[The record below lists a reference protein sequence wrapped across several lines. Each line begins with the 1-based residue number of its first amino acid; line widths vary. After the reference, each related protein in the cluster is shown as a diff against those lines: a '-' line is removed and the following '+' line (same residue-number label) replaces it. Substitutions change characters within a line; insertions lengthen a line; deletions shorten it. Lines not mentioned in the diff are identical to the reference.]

1 MMMGQ
6 GVMPGPADTYI
17 SYGENW
23 ANVSN
28 TPFRYYKHFVHE
40 GGISTPL
47 VVHWPAGITRR
58 GELER
63 QPGHL
68 VDLMATCVDVSGA
81 AYPSEYHS
89 HKITP
94 MEGKS
99 LCPAF
104 AGKPIGRV
112 APIFWEHEGNRAL
125 RLGKWKLVA
134 RRPGPTNCEI
144 YDLEK
149 GKWKT
154 VVRNPGGNWELYDM
168 EKDRTEMVNLAAME
182 PDRVREMAAGWEAFA
197 RRTHVLPWP
206 WKPPYGE
213 KDQ

>member
-1 MMMGQ
+1 MMGGQ

-28 TPFRYYKHFVHE
+28 TPFRYYKHYVHE

-47 VVHWPAGITRR
+47 VVHWPEGIARR

-81 AYPSEYHS
+81 RYPTEHNGR
-89 HKITP
+89 KITP

-99 LCPAF
+99 LLPAF
-104 AGKPIGRV
+104 AGKPVGRV

-134 RRPGPTNCEI
+134 R
-144 YDLEK
+144 
-149 GKWKT
+149 
-154 VVRNPGGNWELYDM
+154 NPGGNWELYDM
-168 EKDRTEMVNLAAME
+168 EKDRTEMLDLAAME
-182 PDRVREMAAGWEAFA
+182 PGRVREMAAQWEAFA
-197 RRTHVLPWP
+197 QRTHVLPWP

-213 KDQ
+213 KNQ